1 MNGELTGIWDEF
13 LGLAREQEWPSVV
26 AGIEALK
33 SSGESQQVSVVAAT
47 QADPAAFM
55 AWFSTS
61 TPLAGV
67 RAIGFD
73 EIGLETRI
81 TPHLI
86 AYFPGDRLIEAEDVE
101 TLGREFFTRPAASYA
116 VVVCVDGL
124 A

>member
-1 MNGELTGIWDEF
+1 
-13 LGLAREQEWPSVV
+13 VV

-33 SSGESQQVSVVAAT
+33 SSGESQQVAVVAAA
-47 QADPAAFM
+47 QADSTAFM
-55 AWFSTS
+55 TWFYTS

-73 EIGLETRI
+73 EIGLEIRI

-101 TLGREFFTRPAASYA
+101 TLGREFLLDRRAPT
-116 VVVCVDGL
+116 GL
-124 A
+124 SFAWMGWRRRKISSWWSEPHGDCW